1 MLLAHIF
8 YNKIYL
14 FRSFKEEQ
22 MALCVRYTNH
32 FQIFE
37 RFLGFIN
44 VFENQNSE
52 SLTSAIV
59 CFLGK
64 YNLIDVP
71 IIAQSYDGASV
82 MSGKHGG
89 VQKKIQEKYP
99 YAIYTHCMAHRT
111 NLVVI
116 DMCKSVNV
124 NMKYKYILVMF
135 TILQYL

>member
-1 MLLAHIF
+1 
-8 YNKIYL
+8 
-14 FRSFKEEQ
+14 

-37 RFLGFIN
+37 HFLGFNN
-44 VFENQNSE
+44 VSEKQNAQ
-52 SLTSAIV
+52 LLASAII
-59 CFLGK
+59 CFLKK
-64 YNLIDVP
+64 YNLKNVS

-82 MSGKHGG
+82 MSGVHGG
-89 VQKKIQEKYP
+89 VQKKIQEKYLYL
-99 YAIYTHCMAHRT
+99 YAIYTHCIANRT

-124 NMKYKYILVMF
+124 NMKYKYISAMF